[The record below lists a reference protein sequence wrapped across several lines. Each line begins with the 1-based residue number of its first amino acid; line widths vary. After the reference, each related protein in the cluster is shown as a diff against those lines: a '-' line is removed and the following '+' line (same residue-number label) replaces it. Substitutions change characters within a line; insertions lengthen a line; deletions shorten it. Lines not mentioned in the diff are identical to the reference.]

1 MLYHLVFSLL
11 NGLLLLLTTD
21 VTFFTYCDCTGCS
34 IQAHIDNCTA
44 AKELYDEL
52 VMQGD
57 KVSVDNIHRQK
68 SNNCSMH
75 YLESH
80 ADSDGFY
87 SFSGFTTLLGLNCT
101 EVTSKR
107 YCSKRLDT

>member
-1 MLYHLVFSLL
+1 MLSLL

-21 VTFFTYCDCTGCS
+21 VPFVTYCDCTGCS
-34 IQAHIDNCTA
+34 VQAHIDNCTTA
-44 AKELYDEL
+44 RKLFDGL
-52 VMQGD
+52 VIGGD

-68 SNNCSMH
+68 SNNCSWH
-75 YLESH
+75 HLELH

-107 YCSKRLDT
+107 YYSKWLDT